1 MYSKKDRDNEE
12 KVEEHRI
19 PLMSKWVSVVDDLIN
34 EAVSEGLFDNL
45 PGRGKPLKLITN
57 LFGQES
63 ELAFQLLKN
72 NEYTLPWIAERSQL
86 LTEIEEI
93 REEIGRLLAEY
104 SQEYQVAQGEVVQ
117 TELKV
122 AWAEKLDEWQE
133 NIADFNNRITSINLK
148 QPGGKLEIFKITLE
162 AELGSSSEARA

>member
-104 SQEYQVAQGEVVQ
+104 SQDYQVAQSETVQ
-117 TELKV
+117 TGLKM
-122 AWAEKLDEWQE
+122 AWARQIDDWQE
-133 NIADFNNRITSINLK
+133 KIVELNDRITNINLK
-148 QPGGKLEIFKITLE
+148 QPGEKLEIFKISLE
-162 AELGSSSEARA
+162 SELGSSSEARA